1 MSNLTDYTGGT
12 WATLLDKPA
21 VIAAGVDAAAA
32 RASID
37 AAPNS
42 HVGSNGTAHAVANTS
57 VAGFMSAADKTKLDG
72 IATAATANATD
83 AALRDR
89 ATHTG
94 TQAISTVTG
103 LDTALAG
110 KAPLD
115 GTGTSGS
122 WPISVTGNAAT
133 ATKLTTAR
141 TINGVSFDGTAN
153 ITVADSTKLPTAGGT
168 MTGAITFAAG
178 QTWPTFNQSTTGNAA
193 TATKL
198 ATARKINGTDFDGT
212 ADITISSVYD
222 PTYTRMVSPAGGVF
236 TTTNSVVTGAIT
248 VVLPVGSTNTMT
260 RVSVKIYEY
269 TTNESFEVCFGGY
282 IYSSGSWINEFAYI
296 IGNPSVN
303 RNFTVRLGKRADGRA
318 VAYIGELS
326 STWSYPQVFV
336 TDAQLG
342 YGGMA
347 SWGGNW
353 AIEFTTAAFESV
365 SATITNSQ
373 IGYSAVEATAN
384 TLALRDGTGALTVGT
399 LQSTALVQLLN
410 GGAAQGMKMGSLTV
424 SNSYADNAPS
434 NGIYSKGVIQSGV
447 ATGTAPFT
455 ITSTTRVDNLN
466 VASAGVADSATKL
479 TTARTINGV
488 SFDGSA
494 NITVADSTKLPL
506 AGGTMT
512 GAISFAAGQTWPTF
526 NQSTT
531 GNAATATKLA
541 TARTIGGV
549 SFDGSANIV
558 LPGVNTTGNQN
569 TTGNAATATK
579 LATARTIN
587 GVAFDGTADVTITAQ
602 PVFAQQ
608 HSDNTSNGIPFAA
621 GVEYSLRVNG
631 TYSRSTPASPAIG
644 DKFILNNLYD
654 TWGSGL
660 FTLTRGSPNHKINNI
675 QEDVIFD
682 VNVRRVELTYIYANE
697 WIMAIS

>member
-32 RASID
+32 RTSIGAGTSSFSGDYNDLANKPTLGTAAATAATAYATAAQGTKADSALQPAALTNTALAGVPTAPNAATGTNTTQLATTAFVNAEIAAD
-37 AAPNS
+37 AAPIA
-42 HVGSNGTAHAVANTS
+42 HVGSGGTAHAEVTTS
-57 VAGFMSAADKTKLDG
+57 VSGFMSAADKTKLDS

-198 ATARKINGTDFDGT
+198 ATAR
-212 ADITISSVYD
+212 
-222 PTYTRMVSPAGGVF
+222 
-236 TTTNSVVTGAIT
+236 
-248 VVLPVGSTNTMT
+248 
-260 RVSVKIYEY
+260 
-269 TTNESFEVCFGGY
+269 
-282 IYSSGSWINEFAYI
+282 
-296 IGNPSVN
+296 
-303 RNFTVRLGKRADGRA
+303 
-318 VAYIGELS
+318 
-326 STWSYPQVFV
+326 
-336 TDAQLG
+336 
-342 YGGMA
+342 
-347 SWGGNW
+347 
-353 AIEFTTAAFESV
+353 
-365 SATITNSQ
+365 
-373 IGYSAVEATAN
+373 
-384 TLALRDGTGALTVGT
+384 
-399 LQSTALVQLLN
+399 
-410 GGAAQGMKMGSLTV
+410 
-424 SNSYADNAPS
+424 
-434 NGIYSKGVIQSGV
+434 
-447 ATGTAPFT
+447 
-455 ITSTTRVDNLN
+455 
-466 VASAGVADSATKL
+466 
-479 TTARTINGV
+479 
-488 SFDGSA
+488 
-494 NITVADSTKLPL
+494 
-506 AGGTMT
+506 
-512 GAISFAAGQTWPTF
+512 
-526 NQSTT
+526 
-531 GNAATATKLA
+531 
-541 TARTIGGV
+541 TIGGV
-549 SFDGSANIV
+549 SFDGSANID

-587 GVAFDGTADVTITAQ
+587 GVAFDGTANVTITAQ

>member
-32 RASID
+32 RTSIGAGTSSFSGDYNDLANKPTLGTAAATAATAYATAAQGTKADSALQPAALTNTALAGVPTAPNAATGTNTTQLATTAFVNAEIAAD
-37 AAPNS
+37 AAPIA
-42 HVGSNGTAHAVANTS
+42 HVGSGGTAHAEVTTS
-57 VAGFMSAADKTKLDG
+57 VSGFMSAADKTKLNGIAVAATANATDASLRDRTTHTGTQAISTVTGLQNALDGKAPLNGTGTSGTWPISVTGSSASLLATDNRSVKPNEIGGRLARTFFASKTGMEGGAVTTDWVDLFVINSYSDATGGRTNALAFSKIGEGLWHYQGAFNSTGWNAPKQIAYTDSSITGNAATATKLATARTINGVSFDGTANIVVEDTTKAPIAHVGASGAAHAEASTSVSGFMSAADKTKLDS

-198 ATARKINGTDFDGT
+198 ATAR
-212 ADITISSVYD
+212 
-222 PTYTRMVSPAGGVF
+222 
-236 TTTNSVVTGAIT
+236 
-248 VVLPVGSTNTMT
+248 
-260 RVSVKIYEY
+260 
-269 TTNESFEVCFGGY
+269 
-282 IYSSGSWINEFAYI
+282 
-296 IGNPSVN
+296 
-303 RNFTVRLGKRADGRA
+303 
-318 VAYIGELS
+318 
-326 STWSYPQVFV
+326 
-336 TDAQLG
+336 
-342 YGGMA
+342 
-347 SWGGNW
+347 
-353 AIEFTTAAFESV
+353 
-365 SATITNSQ
+365 
-373 IGYSAVEATAN
+373 
-384 TLALRDGTGALTVGT
+384 
-399 LQSTALVQLLN
+399 
-410 GGAAQGMKMGSLTV
+410 
-424 SNSYADNAPS
+424 
-434 NGIYSKGVIQSGV
+434 
-447 ATGTAPFT
+447 
-455 ITSTTRVDNLN
+455 
-466 VASAGVADSATKL
+466 
-479 TTARTINGV
+479 
-488 SFDGSA
+488 
-494 NITVADSTKLPL
+494 
-506 AGGTMT
+506 
-512 GAISFAAGQTWPTF
+512 
-526 NQSTT
+526 
-531 GNAATATKLA
+531 
-541 TARTIGGV
+541 TIGGV
-549 SFDGSANIV
+549 SFDGSANID

-587 GVAFDGTADVTITAQ
+587 GVAFDGTANVTITAQ